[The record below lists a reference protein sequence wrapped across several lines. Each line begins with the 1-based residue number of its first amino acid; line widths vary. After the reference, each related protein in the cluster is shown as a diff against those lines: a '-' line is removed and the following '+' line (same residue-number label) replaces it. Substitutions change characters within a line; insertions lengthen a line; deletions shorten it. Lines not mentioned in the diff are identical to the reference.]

1 MSMFRL
7 LPVLALLLPLPAQAT
22 AAVPARQRVEAAR
35 IVAAARARLDA
46 RLDADSAK
54 AQVSVVGTPEDV
66 AVPAGSVR
74 LDVGPVAGRWPRAR
88 VAVPVSIAV
97 DGRVIRSATVWFA
110 VSVHRD
116 ALAYAADAAAG
127 ALATALTLVPRE
139 ADVAQ
144 VTGELVDAPAQLVGL
159 RLRHPVLA
167 GATATLDDFE
177 RIPDVDRQQRVRVLV
192 AAGTVRLQTM
202 GTALGQGDV
211 GRVLAV
217 QVDGAQ
223 SPVRAQVTGKG
234 VVSVAQ

>member
-7 LPVLALLLPLPAQAT
+7 LAAIVLLLPLPAT
-22 AAVPARQRVEAAR
+22 AAAAARQHVAAAR
-35 IVAAARARLDA
+35 IVAAARARIDA
-46 RLDADSAK
+46 RLGTDGAK

-66 AVPAGSVR
+66 AVPSGDTR
-74 LDVGPVAGRWPRAR
+74 LETGPLTGRWPRAR
-88 VAVPVSIAV
+88 VGVPVTISV
-97 DGRVIRSATVWFA
+97 DGRVVRSATVWFA

-127 ALATALTLVPRE
+127 TPATALALVPRD

-144 VTGELVDAPAQLVGL
+144 VAGELVGDPGQLAGL

-167 GATATLDDFE
+167 GTTAALDDFE
-177 RIPDVDRQQRVRVLV
+177 HIPDVDRQQRVRVLV
-192 AAGTVRLQTM
+192 AAGTVHLQTM

-211 GRVLAV
+211 GHVLAV

-223 SPVRAQVTGKG
+223 SPVRAQVMEKG

>member
-1 MSMFRL
+1 MFRL
-7 LPVLALLLPLPAQAT
+7 LAALVLLLPLAAQVT
-22 AAVPARQRVEAAR
+22 AAVPTHQHVEAAR

-46 RLDADSAK
+46 RLDADGAK
-54 AQVSVVGTPEDV
+54 AQVSVVGAPEDV
-66 AVPAGSVR
+66 TAPAGSVR
-74 LDVGPVAGRWPRAR
+74 LDAGPVAGRWPRAR

-110 VSVHRD
+110 VSVRRD
-116 ALAYAADAAAG
+116 ALAYAADAPAG
-127 ALATALTLVPRE
+127 TPATVLTLVPRDT
-139 ADVAQ
+139 DVAQ
-144 VTGELVDAPAQLVGL
+144 VAGELVGASAQLAGL

-167 GATATLDDFE
+167 GTSATLDDFE

-223 SPVRAQVTGKG
+223 SPVHAQVTGKG